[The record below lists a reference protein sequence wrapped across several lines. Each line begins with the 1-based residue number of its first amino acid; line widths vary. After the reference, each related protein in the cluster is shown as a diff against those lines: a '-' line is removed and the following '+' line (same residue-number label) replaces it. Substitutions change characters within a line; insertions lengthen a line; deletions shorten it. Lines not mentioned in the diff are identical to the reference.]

1 VQALALFYDF
11 KELTPVGADGDAMV
25 RRLTR
30 RLVDVDLL
38 PQAEE
43 LLKYQVD
50 NRLDGVPKAQVATD
64 LAIID
69 LMDQKPEDALDAIN
83 ASRTTVLPGAMNL
96 QRRVIA
102 ARALIGLGRYD
113 AALEMLGNDAS
124 PDAVDARA
132 EAVWKA
138 KTWAAAGALFEKLL
152 GDRFKTAGPLSAED
166 EGKLLRAAV
175 AYSLAADDVS
185 LARLRD
191 RWSGFVDGSRD
202 PDALRVAL
210 SGMND
215 GRISPADFSRL
226 AADNE
231 IFAGWVAKMKDR
243 FRQAPLPAPRPPAS
257 PTKQAAADTA
267 GQG

>member
-1 VQALALFYDF
+1 
-11 KELTPVGADGDAMV
+11 
-25 RRLTR
+25 
-30 RLVDVDLL
+30 
-38 PQAEE
+38 
-43 LLKYQVD
+43 
-50 NRLDGVPKAQVATD
+50 
-64 LAIID
+64 
-69 LMDQKPEDALDAIN
+69 
-83 ASRTTVLPGAMNL
+83 MNL

-113 AALEMLGNDAS
+113 AALEMLGADPS

-138 KTWAAAGALFEKLL
+138 KTWPTAGALFEKLL
-152 GDRFKTAGPLSAED
+152 GDRYKTAGPLSAED

-191 RWSGFVDGSRD
+191 RWSGFVDGARD

-231 IFAGWVAKMKDR
+231 VFAGWVAKMKAR
-243 FRQAPLPAPRPPAS
+243 FRQAPLPAPRPPAA
-257 PTKQAAADTA
+257 PTRQAAADTA